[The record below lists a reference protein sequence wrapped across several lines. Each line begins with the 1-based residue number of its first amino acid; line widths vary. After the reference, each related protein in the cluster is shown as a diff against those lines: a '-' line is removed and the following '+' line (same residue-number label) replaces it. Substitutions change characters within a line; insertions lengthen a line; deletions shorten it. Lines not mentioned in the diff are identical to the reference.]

1 MKDNESPLPVTV
13 SDRSAPSLME
23 FVARSIWIEKII
35 VDHLNIG
42 EAASTCD
49 FNQLVLASLAF
60 QVQLNLLWRRQ
71 LPSALPCPFGRTM
84 ALAETPTRLKRLD
97 DIKRPN
103 RLGLC
108 RLRRSTAHARR
119 SGPQRS
125 RRVTGAA
132 V

>member
-1 MKDNESPLPVTV
+1 VKVNESPLPVTV

-23 FVARSIWIEKII
+23 FAARSIWIGKII

>member
-60 QVQLNLLWRRQ
+60 QVQLNLLWRR
-71 LPSALPCPFGRTM
+71 
-84 ALAETPTRLKRLD
+84 
-97 DIKRPN
+97 
-103 RLGLC
+103 
-108 RLRRSTAHARR
+108 STAECLALSLRTNHGTRR
-119 SGPQRS
+119 NPD
-125 RRVTGAA
+125 AA
-132 V
+132 EAPR